1 MTFPE
6 LFNSTNQTVE
16 QMVNLTLHTS
26 STASPDMVYLASA
39 LVIIGF
45 FCLFLYMA
53 ETRRDVGYAIFMM
66 ALSGMAFGDSLL
78 ASVQYTMALGGQQAN
93 LPLLMVFV
101 SCYEVIMTLLLMNEM
116 NQRNKQ
122 GGGSDGE

>member
-1 MTFPE
+1 MAEIFPINETVNGTYNLIIYGADRCCPDIWTTFIP
-6 LFNSTNQTVE
+6 
-16 QMVNLTLHTS
+16 
-26 STASPDMVYLASA
+26 A

-66 ALSGMAFGDSLL
+66 ALSGMAFGDPLL
-78 ASVQYTMALGGQQAN
+78 ASVQYTVVLGGQQAN

-101 SCYEVIMTLLLMNEM
+101 SCYEVVMTLLLMNEM
-116 NQRNKQ
+116 NQRKKQ
-122 GGGSDGE
+122 GGQ